1 MLEEAPSL
9 FMRRGSVRLYG
20 HSYHLGPLFI
30 STPSLAHQ
38 APADPATSPCG
49 HLLSGAHRADLAAEL
64 NKAIL
69 AAKGK
74 REDSALECIYKQ
86 VRPGRVCGPRGRCR
100 LAGAGCFLCL
110 QPGGPPHHTGL
121 VLRRTSGGD
130 WHLRWHPAA
139 AHS

>member
-1 MLEEAPSL
+1 MFASAPCKLGCRHPHHLGPHFIPS
-9 FMRRGSVRLYG
+9 SP
-20 HSYHLGPLFI
+20 HSYH
-30 STPSLAHQ
+30 

-49 HLLSGAHRADLAAEL
+49 HLLSGTHRADLAAEL

-74 REDSALECIYKQ
+74 REDSAIECIYKQ
-86 VRPGRVCGPRGRCR
+86 VRPGWVCGPRGRCR
-100 LAGAGCFLCL
+100 LAGRGCFLCL

-130 WHLRWHPAA
+130 
-139 AHS
+139 